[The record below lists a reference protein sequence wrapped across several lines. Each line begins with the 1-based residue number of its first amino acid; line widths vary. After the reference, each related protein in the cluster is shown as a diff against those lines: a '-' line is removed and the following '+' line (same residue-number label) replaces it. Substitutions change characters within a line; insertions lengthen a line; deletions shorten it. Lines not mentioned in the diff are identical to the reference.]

1 MGKHE
6 HNESEFIDIYSSE
19 KPSKKARK
27 ASKKKSKKTRT
38 QKAIIAILS
47 TVVAFCVLVAGTL
60 IFALNYFKYN
70 KTEVD
75 ENELAV
81 DIEDSEE
88 HIKNIAL
95 FGIDTRKDNSM
106 KGLSDSIMVM
116 SIDTQ
121 NKTIKLISIMRD
133 SVVDVDGK
141 ITKINAAY
149 SKGGP
154 QLAIKTINQNFGL
167 DITDYATVN
176 FGGMAKLIDIV
187 GGVEVEVTKGEIN
200 DKYYGIN
207 AAIGEQC
214 QVLGIMD
221 KYNSLLVKTPGKQIL
236 NGVQAVAWA
245 RIRHQPTATG
255 ERDDYGRTARQ
266 RHVLNELFKRAA
278 NMSLLKYPSF
288 IKAMLPHVETSL
300 SYNEIIKLAP
310 VIKGGSLE
318 GTRIPYDNCVIGSG
332 SGVAGGVYYN
342 ITYASELMKA
352 YIYDNITFDA
362 YIAEHPIDKTPWVK

>member
-6 HNESEFIDIYSSE
+6 HNEQEIVDIYSS
-19 KPSKKARK
+19 KKN
-27 ASKKKSKKTRT
+27 SKKTAKKKPKKTRA
-38 QKAIIAILS
+38 QKTIIVILS
-47 TVVAFCVLVAGTL
+47 VVVCFCVLVSGAL

-95 FGIDTRKDNSM
+95 FGIDTRKDDSM

-154 QLAIKTINQNFGL
+154 QLAIKTINKNFGF

-176 FGGMAKLIDIV
+176 FSGMAELIDIV

-200 DKYYGIN
+200 DTYYGIN
-207 AAIGEQC
+207 AAIREQ
-214 QVLGIMD
+214 
-221 KYNSLLVKTPGKQIL
+221 SLYLKIEPDTVETPGKQIL

-278 NMSLLKYPSF
+278 NMSLLKYPTF

-342 ITYASELMKA
+342 INYASELMKA